1 MSMYD
6 QLRQNAKYLLIM
18 GVAILISFGL
28 AAGIAER
35 AQPKFPPLK
44 TVSSSAA
51 PAVTTTPVSRE
62 VRSAMNLSDAFTS
75 ISASITPGV
84 VRIEAE
90 RMPEQPRR
98 FLPSRYHPFLD
109 GDSASLM
116 APEVAG
122 GSGFIVSTDG
132 YIVTNNHVVDGADL
146 ISVRLYDKR
155 TLPARL
161 VGRDPFTD
169 VALIKVETGSLP
181 ALRFGDSDDANVGEW
196 VLAIGNPGF
205 GGANTLDFTVT
216 SGIISA
222 KGRPLQALDP
232 GSDDQSINKFA
243 IEDFIQTDAAINP
256 GNSGGP
262 LLNLKGEI
270 VGMNTAIA
278 SSTGYNQG
286 YAFAIPSNL
295 VQRVIKDLAEFGH
308 VRRPMLGVSINNVSE
323 EDAQVYKLKEITGV
337 FVEGFNSDDTPARQA
352 GIQLGDVITAVDG
365 KKIEQVGQLQRLIA
379 EHAPGEIVTLH
390 VVRFGTERDFR
401 IKLAQAPL
409 PVIDNQPKHA
419 KALEGE
425 HRIGIQVEEMS
436 SQLARDFGFDDAG
449 GAVIARVNPYSAA
462 ARKLIQPGR
471 RILEIDQHKIRSRRD
486 AEAQLRTLR
495 SGQIV
500 SLLLQ
505 DNAGNT
511 SIANVRVP

>member
-1 MSMYD
+1 MYD
-6 QLRQNAKYLLIM
+6 QFRRNAKLLAMVGVALLIS
-18 GVAILISFGL
+18 VGL

-35 AQPKFPPLK
+35 RQPHNPPLQ
-44 TVSSSAA
+44 TVSA
-51 PAVTTTPVSRE
+51 PVITTISRD
-62 VRSAMNLSDAFTS
+62 VRSALNLSDAFTS

-90 RMPEQPRR
+90 RIPDQPRR
-98 FLPSRYHPFLD
+98 LLPSRYHSFMD
-109 GDSASLM
+109 DSTVV

-132 YIVTNNHVVDGADL
+132 YIVTNNHVVEDADL

-169 VALIKVETGSLP
+169 VALLKIETSGLP
-181 ALRFGDSDDANVGEW
+181 ALHFGDSDGANVGEW

-222 KGRPLQALDP
+222 KGRPLQALEP
-232 GSDDQSINKFA
+232 GAPDQSINKFA

-337 FVEGFNSDDTPARQA
+337 YVEGFNSDDTPAKQA
-352 GIQLGDVITAVDG
+352 GLHLGDVITAVDG
-365 KKIEQVGQLQRLIA
+365 KRIEQVGQLQRLIA
-379 EHAPGEIVTLH
+379 EHAPGEYVALH
-390 VVRFGTERDFR
+390 VVRYGVEHDFR

-409 PVIDNQPKHA
+409 PEIDNEPKPGR
-419 KALEGE
+419 ALAGE
-425 HRIGIQVEEMS
+425 HRIGIQVEEMTT
-436 SQLARDFGFDDAG
+436 QLAREFGFEDAG
-449 GAVIARVNPYSAA
+449 GAVIARVNPFSSA
-462 ARKLIQPGR
+462 ARKGITQGR
-471 RILEIDQHKIRSRRD
+471 RILEINQRRVRSRRD
-486 AEAQLRTLR
+486 AEALLRNLR
-495 SGQIV
+495 SGQII

-505 DNAGNT
+505 DHEGNT

>member
-6 QLRQNAKYLLIM
+6 QFRQNAKLLLM
-18 GVAILISFGL
+18 VGVALLISFGL

-35 AQPKFPPLK
+35 RQPRFPPLQ
-44 TVSSSAA
+44 TVSA
-51 PAVTTTPVSRE
+51 PVITPVSRD
-62 VRSAMNLSDAFTS
+62 VRSAMNLSDAFAT

-90 RMPEQPRR
+90 RIPDQPRR
-98 FLPSRYHPFLD
+98 FLPSRYNPLMD
-109 GDSASLM
+109 DSASMM

-132 YIVTNNHVVDGADL
+132 YVVTNNHVVEDADL

-169 VALIKVETGSLP
+169 VALLKIEATGLP
-181 ALRFGDSDDANVGEW
+181 ALHFGDSDVANVGEW

-232 GSDDQSINKFA
+232 ATGDQTINRFA

-262 LLNLKGEI
+262 LLNLRGEV
-270 VGMNTAIA
+270 VGVNTAIA

-286 YAFAIPSNL
+286 YAFAIPSRL
-295 VQRVIKDLAEFGH
+295 VQRVIRDLAEFGH
-308 VRRPMLGVSINNVSE
+308 VRRPMLGVSIKPVSE
-323 EDAQVYKLKEITGV
+323 EDAHVYKLKEITGV

-352 GIQLGDVITAVDG
+352 GIQLGDVITTVDG

-379 EHAPGEIVTLH
+379 EHKPGETVLLH
-390 VVRFGTERDFR
+390 VVRYGVEHDFR

-409 PVIDNQPKHA
+409 PLIDHEPKHA
-419 KALEGE
+419 RAVEGE
-425 HRIGIQVEEMS
+425 HRIGIQVEEMTT
-436 SQLARDFGFDDAG
+436 QLARDFGFDDAG
-449 GAVIARVNPYSAA
+449 GAVIVRVNPFSSA
-462 ARKLIQPGR
+462 ARKGITPQS
-471 RILEIDQHKIRSRRD
+471 RILEINQKKIRSRRD
-486 AEAQLRTLR
+486 AEAQLRNLR
-495 SGQIV
+495 SGQVI
-500 SLLLQ
+500 SLVLQ
-505 DNAGNT
+505 DSQGNT
-511 SIANVRVP
+511 NIANVRVP